1 MESKTT
7 FADDIEGVGM
17 NTEPC
22 AAEPR
27 NGAAGATP
35 GDLARR
41 VRRRRGAL
49 GLSLEQVADRA
60 RMDPA
65 FVELLE
71 RRPTA
76 LTGGA
81 LIRLADALDTTVSEL
96 LGSRP
101 QRPHGGG
108 RAGLHPVLEPMERE
122 ECLRLLE
129 PGGVGRIAMTSGDQ
143 LVVLPVNYAVHDG
156 QVVFRT
162 APATVLAHLAD
173 GPVAFEIDRI
183 DDGMREGWSVL
194 VTGRARVL
202 TEPELHVLAAGVTVE
217 PWAGGARDLYV
228 AVEPE
233 NITGRRIRAW

>member
-17 NTEPC
+17 NTGPC
-22 AAEPR
+22 APEPR
-27 NGAAGATP
+27 TGAAGARP

-173 GPVAFEIDRI
+173 GPVA
-183 DDGMREGWSVL
+183 
-194 VTGRARVL
+194 
-202 TEPELHVLAAGVTVE
+202 
-217 PWAGGARDLYV
+217 WAGGARDLYV

>member
-1 MESKTT
+1 
-7 FADDIEGVGM
+7 M
-17 NTEPC
+17 NTGPG
-22 AAEPR
+22 AAELR
-27 NGAAGATP
+27 NAAAADVTP
-35 GDLARR
+35 SDLARR
-41 VRRRRGAL
+41 VRARRGAL

-71 RRPTA
+71 RWPTA
-76 LTGGA
+76 PTAGA
-81 LIRLADALDTTVSEL
+81 LIRLADALDTTVPEL

-101 QRPHGGG
+101 ERPHGGG
-108 RAGLHPVLEPMERE
+108 RAALHPVLEPMGRE
-122 ECLRLLE
+122 ECLRLLQ

-156 QVVFRT
+156 RVVFRT

-194 VTGRARVL
+194 VTGGARVL

-228 AVEPE
+228 TVEPE
-233 NITGRRIRAW
+233 HITGRRIRAW